1 MSPPTDTEIR
11 SRALEI
17 LARLGRPTSE
27 KDLLKMLRVKG
38 EARLAAKHV
47 LEEMVAAGKLARTR
61 TDRLGLPEKMD
72 LVAGRLECKPG
83 GFGFVR
89 PDRKGEVDIYVAGA
103 ALGEALHG
111 DRVLVH
117 IDHRKNRFG
126 KPEGHIVEVLE
137 RASTRMVG
145 RFEKDA
151 EGARVIPFDANFLY
165 EVFVT
170 HGEEGGAYPGQMVVV
185 ELTRYPGPFRAP
197 LGKVIDV
204 LGRADEPG
212 VDVRVIIAKYG
223 LPDPFPEDV
232 LREAERIPSEVSREV
247 MNGRTDFR
255 SEDIVTIDG
264 ETARDFDDAVQ
275 VEILENGNYLLGV
288 HIADVAHYVRE
299 GSALD
304 REALERGTSVYFPE
318 RAVPMLPER
327 LSNGICSL
335 NPGVDRLVQS
345 VRVEISPTGGI
356 VKYNLYDGVIRSAAR
371 MTYTEVRQ
379 ILVDEDPEVR
389 ERYRSLVPLFER
401 MLGLYQILRARRE
414 KRGSIDFDLPEPEIL
429 LDVEGLVTGIVAAE
443 RNVAHQIIEE
453 FMLLANE
460 VVASHLSRVD
470 VPSLYRVHE
479 KPDEDR
485 VEEFEE
491 FISGFGY
498 RLRTSSEPL
507 KPKSFQRLL
516 KQIDGKPEERL
527 ISFLM
532 LRTMKQARYTAENV
546 GHYALAAPIY
556 THFTSP
562 IRRYPDLVVHRLL
575 RGVRTKGVPLA
586 ETQQETE
593 ARLPEVAE
601 HSSMTERRSEAAERE
616 LVDWKK
622 VRFMA
627 DKLGDVFFGY
637 VTGVTNFGL
646 FVELEEFFVEGLVH
660 ISTLVDDYYRF
671 NEKGHTL
678 RGESTGK
685 LYRLGDRLE
694 VQVVRVD
701 QKKRQIDLA
710 IEGLRPALGRG
721 RSASAP
727 GRSAKSS
734 SKPGRRSRRR

>member
-1 MSPPTDTEIR
+1 M
-11 SRALEI
+11 
-17 LARLGRPTSE
+17 
-27 KDLLKMLRVKG
+27 LLVKG
-38 EARLAAKHV
+38 EARLTAKRV
-47 LEEMVAAGKLARTR
+47 LEEMLAEGKLARTR
-61 TDRLGLPEKMD
+61 ANRLGLPEKMD
-72 LVAGRLECKPG
+72 LVAGRLSCKPG

-89 PDRKGEVDIYVAGA
+89 PDRPDRPDRKEQPDIYIAGG

-117 IDHRKNRFG
+117 IDSKNRYG

-137 RASTRMVG
+137 RVSTCVVG

-151 EGARVIPFDANFLY
+151 EGARVVPFDPNFLY
-165 EVFVT
+165 EVFIS
-170 HGEEGGAYPGQMVVV
+170 HGEESGAQPGQMVVA

-197 LGKVIDV
+197 LGKVIEV
-204 LGRADEPG
+204 LGRLDDPG

-223 LPDPFPEDV
+223 LPDPFPDDV
-232 LREAERIPSEVSREV
+232 LQEAERISTEVSAEAIA
-247 MNGRTDFR
+247 GRTDFR
-255 SEDIVTIDG
+255 NEDIVTIDG

-275 VEILENGNYLLGV
+275 VELEPNGNYMLGV
-288 HIADVAHYVRE
+288 HIADVARYVIE

-345 VRVEISPTGGI
+345 VRVEISPTGRI
-356 VKYNLYDGVIRSAAR
+356 VKYDLYDGVIRSAAR

-379 ILVDEDPEVR
+379 ILVDEDPKVR

-401 MLGLYQILRARRE
+401 MLGLYRILRARRE

-460 VVASHLSRVD
+460 IVAGHLFRLD

-479 KPDEDR
+479 EPDEDR
-485 VEEFEE
+485 IEEFEE
-491 FISGFGY
+491 LVSGFGY
-498 RLRTSSEPL
+498 RLRASSEKL
-507 KPKSFQRLL
+507 KPKSFQKLL
-516 KQIDGKPEERL
+516 EKIEGKPEERL

-532 LRTMKQARYTAENV
+532 LRTMKQARYAMENS

-575 RGVRTKGVPLA
+575 REVRTKGMPSV
-586 ETQQETE
+586 EIQKERE
-593 ARLPEVAE
+593 SKLPGVAE
-601 HSSMTERRSEAAERE
+601 HSSTTERCAEGAERE
-616 LVDWKK
+616 LIAWKK

-627 DKLGDVFFGY
+627 DKLGDVFVGY
-637 VTGVTNFGL
+637 VTGVMNFGL

-660 ISTLVDDYYRF
+660 ISTLADDYYRF
-671 NEKGHTL
+671 NEKTHTL
-678 RGESTGK
+678 RGESTGT

-701 QKKRQIDLA
+701 QKKA
-710 IEGLRPALGRG
+710 TN
-721 RSASAP
+721 
-727 GRSAKSS
+727 
-734 SKPGRRSRRR
+734 RSRHRRVETGGRAWTPADGKEARGPEAVSWPAGTTLARGTFPK

>member
-1 MSPPTDTEIR
+1 MI
-11 SRALEI
+11 
-17 LARLGRPTSE
+17 SE
-27 KDLLKMLRVKG
+27 
-38 EARLAAKHV
+38 
-47 LEEMVAAGKLARTR
+47 GKLARTR
-61 TDRLGLPEKMD
+61 ANRLGLPEKMD
-72 LVAGRLECKPG
+72 LVAGRLACKSG

-89 PDRKGEVDIYVAGA
+89 PDRKGEPDIYIAGA
-103 ALGEALHG
+103 ALGEALNG

-117 IDHRKNRFG
+117 IDSKNRYG

-137 RASTRMVG
+137 RASTSVVG
-145 RFEKDA
+145 RFAKDSG
-151 EGARVIPFDANFLY
+151 GARVVPFDPNFLY
-165 EVFVT
+165 EVFIS
-170 HGEEGGAYPGQMVVV
+170 HGDEAGAQPGQMVVA

-197 LGKVIDV
+197 LGRVVEV
-204 LGRADEPG
+204 LGRLDEPG
-212 VDVRVIIAKYG
+212 VDVRVIIAKYA
-223 LPDPFPEDV
+223 LRDPFPDDV
-232 LREAERIPSEVSREV
+232 RREAERIPTEVSPDLLSR
-247 MNGRTDFR
+247 RTDFR
-255 SEDIVTIDG
+255 GQDIVTIDG

-275 VEILENGNYLLGV
+275 VEMTPNGNYVLGV
-288 HIADVAHYVRE
+288 HIADVAHYVSE

-345 VRVEISPTGGI
+345 VRVEVSPTGH
-356 VKYNLYDGVIRSAAR
+356 VVEYELYDGVIRSAAR

-389 ERYRSLVPLFER
+389 ERYRELVPLFER
-401 MLGLYQILRARRE
+401 ILALYRILRARRE

-460 VVASHLSRVD
+460 IVAEHLFRLD
-470 VPSLYRVHE
+470 VPSLYRIHE
-479 KPDEDR
+479 KPEEDR
-485 VEEFEE
+485 VEEFED
-491 FISGFGY
+491 FIAGFGY
-498 RLRTSSEPL
+498 RLRGGSESL
-507 KPKSFQRLL
+507 KPKNFQKLL
-516 KQIDGKPEERL
+516 KQIDGRPEERL

-532 LRTMKQARYTAENV
+532 LRTMKQARYAMENV
-546 GHYALAAPIY
+546 GHYALAASIY

-575 RGVRTKGVPLA
+575 REVRSKGVPSA
-586 ETQQETE
+586 EKQRERE
-593 ARLPEVAE
+593 VKLPEVAD
-601 HSSMTERRSEAAERE
+601 HASMTERRAEEAERE
-616 LVDWKK
+616 LVEWKK

-627 DKLGDVFFGY
+627 DKLGDVFVGY

-671 NEKGHTL
+671 NEKAHTL
-678 RGESTGK
+678 RGESSGR

-701 QKKRQIDLA
+701 QEKRQIDLA
-710 IEGLRPALGRG
+710 IEGLKPARANRGGPVGSPRAGPRPARRKRG
-721 RSASAP
+721 R
-727 GRSAKSS
+727 R
-734 SKPGRRSRRR
+734 

>member
-1 MSPPTDTEIR
+1 M
-11 SRALEI
+11 
-17 LARLGRPTSE
+17 
-27 KDLLKMLRVKG
+27 LLVKG
-38 EARLAAKHV
+38 EARLTAKRV
-47 LEEMVAAGKLARTR
+47 LEEMLAEGKLARTR
-61 TDRLGLPEKMD
+61 ANRLGLPEKMD
-72 LVAGRLECKPG
+72 LVAGRLSCKPG

-89 PDRKGEVDIYVAGA
+89 PDRPDRPDRKEQPDIYIAGG

-117 IDHRKNRFG
+117 IDSKNRYG

-137 RASTRMVG
+137 RVSTCVVG

-151 EGARVIPFDANFLY
+151 EGARVVPFDPNFLY
-165 EVFVT
+165 EVFIS
-170 HGEEGGAYPGQMVVV
+170 HGEESGAQPGQMVVA

-197 LGKVIDV
+197 LGKVIEV
-204 LGRADEPG
+204 LGRLDDPG

-223 LPDPFPEDV
+223 LPDPFPDDV
-232 LREAERIPSEVSREV
+232 LQEAERISTEVSAEAIA
-247 MNGRTDFR
+247 GRTDFR
-255 SEDIVTIDG
+255 NEDIVTIDG

-275 VEILENGNYLLGV
+275 VELEPNGNYMLGV
-288 HIADVAHYVRE
+288 HIADVARYVIE

-345 VRVEISPTGGI
+345 VRVEISPTGRI
-356 VKYNLYDGVIRSAAR
+356 VKYDLYDGVIRSAAR

-379 ILVDEDPEVR
+379 ILVDEDPKVR

-401 MLGLYQILRARRE
+401 MLGLYRILRARRE

-460 VVASHLSRVD
+460 IVAGHLFRLD

-479 KPDEDR
+479 EPDEDR
-485 VEEFEE
+485 IEEFEE
-491 FISGFGY
+491 LVSGFGY
-498 RLRTSSEPL
+498 RLRASSEKL
-507 KPKSFQRLL
+507 KPKSFQKLL
-516 KQIDGKPEERL
+516 EKIEGKPEERL

-532 LRTMKQARYTAENV
+532 LRTMKQARYAMENS

-575 RGVRTKGVPLA
+575 REVRTKGMPSV
-586 ETQQETE
+586 EIQKERE
-593 ARLPEVAE
+593 SKLPGVAE
-601 HSSMTERRSEAAERE
+601 HSSTTERCAEGAERE
-616 LVDWKK
+616 LIAWKK

-627 DKLGDVFFGY
+627 DKLGDVFVGY
-637 VTGVTNFGL
+637 VTGVMNFGL

-660 ISTLVDDYYRF
+660 ISTLADDYYRF
-671 NEKGHTL
+671 NEKTHTL
-678 RGESTGK
+678 RGESTGT

-710 IEGLRPALGRG
+710 IEGLKPVGERG
-721 RSASAP
+721 RRPTGKKRAGP
-727 GRSAKSS
+727 
-734 SKPGRRSRRR
+734 KPSRGRRGRR

>member
-1 MSPPTDTEIR
+1 
-11 SRALEI
+11 
-17 LARLGRPTSE
+17 
-27 KDLLKMLRVKG
+27 MLRVKG
-38 EARLAAKHV
+38 DARLTAKRV
-47 LEEMVAAGKLARTR
+47 LEAMLAEGKLARTR
-61 TDRLGLPEKMD
+61 ADRLGLPEKMD

-89 PDRKGEVDIYVAGA
+89 PDRRGESDIYVAGA

-117 IDHRKNRFG
+117 IDRKNRYG
-126 KPEGHIVEVLE
+126 KPEGRIVEVLE
-137 RASTRMVG
+137 RASSRVVG

-151 EGARVIPFDANFLY
+151 EGARVIPFDPNFLY

-170 HGEEGGAYPGQMVVV
+170 HGEEAGAQAGEMVVV

-197 LGKVIDV
+197 LGKIIEV
-204 LGRADEPG
+204 LGRVDEPG
-212 VDVRVIIAKYG
+212 VDVRVIIAKYE

-232 LREAERIPSEVSREV
+232 LREAERVPTAVPKDAFAH
-247 MNGRTDFR
+247 RTDFR
-255 SEDIVTIDG
+255 GEDIVTIDG

-288 HIADVAHYVRE
+288 HIADVAHYVLE
-299 GSALD
+299 GSGLD
-304 REALERGTSVYFPE
+304 GEAFERGTSVYFPD

-345 VRVEISPTGGI
+345 VRIEVSPKGR
-356 VKYNLYDGVIRSAAR
+356 VVNYDLYDGVIRSAAR

-379 ILVDEDPEVR
+379 ILVDQDPGVR
-389 ERYRSLVPLFER
+389 KRYQSLVPLFER
-401 MLGLYQILRARRE
+401 MLGLYGILRTRRE

-460 VVASHLSRVD
+460 VVAGHLSQID
-470 VPSLYRVHE
+470 VPSLYRVHD

-485 VEEFEE
+485 VEEFED

-498 RLRTSSEPL
+498 RLRASSEQL
-507 KPKSFQRLL
+507 KPKSFQKLL
-516 KQIDGKPEERL
+516 KKVDGKPEERL

-532 LRTMKQARYTAENV
+532 LRTMKQARYAMENT

-575 RGVRTKGVPLA
+575 REVRTKGAPPI
-586 ETQQETE
+586 ETQEE
-593 ARLPEVAE
+593 RESKLPAVAE
-601 HSSMTERRSEAAERE
+601 HSSVTERRAEAAERE

-637 VTGVTNFGL
+637 VTGVMNFGL

-671 NEKGHTL
+671 NEKAHTL
-678 RGESTGK
+678 RGESTGTI
-685 LYRLGDRLE
+685 YRLGDRLE

-701 QKKRQIDLA
+701 QEKRQIDLA
-710 IEGLRPALGRG
+710 IQGLKPATRRRSGE
-721 RSASAP
+721 RSAS
-727 GRSAKSS
+727 RS
-734 SKPGRRSRRR
+734 GGTRRKKRRRR

>member
-1 MSPPTDTEIR
+1 VSPPTDPQIR
-11 SRALEI
+11 NRALEI
-17 LARLGRPTSE
+17 LARLGRPTTE
-27 KDLLKMLRVKG
+27 KDILKMLRVKG
-38 EARLAAKHV
+38 DMRLAAKRV
-47 LEEMVAAGKLARTR
+47 LEEMIAEGKLARTR
-61 TDRLGLPEKMD
+61 ANRLGLPEKMD
-72 LVAGRLECKPG
+72 LVAGRLECKSG

-89 PDRKGEVDIYVAGA
+89 PDRKGEPDIYIAGA

-117 IDHRKNRFG
+117 IDSKNRYG

-137 RASTRMVG
+137 RASTVVVG
-145 RFEKDA
+145 RFAKDA
-151 EGARVIPFDANFLY
+151 GGARVVPFDPNFLY
-165 EVFVT
+165 EVFIS
-170 HGEEGGAYPGQMVVV
+170 HGDEAGAQPGQMVVA

-197 LGKVIDV
+197 LGRVIEV
-204 LGRADEPG
+204 LGRLDEPG
-212 VDVRVIIAKYG
+212 VDVRVIIAKYA
-223 LPDPFPEDV
+223 LRDPFPDEV
-232 LREAERIPSEVSREV
+232 SREAERIPTEVSEDV
-247 MNGRTDFR
+247 LSGRTDFR
-255 SEDIVTIDG
+255 GQDIVTIDG

-275 VEILENGNYLLGV
+275 VEVTPNGNYVLGV
-288 HIADVAHYVRE
+288 HIADVAHYVSE

-335 NPGVDRLVQS
+335 NPDVDRLVQS
-345 VRVEISPTGGI
+345 VRVEVSPTGHI
-356 VKYNLYDGVIRSAAR
+356 VEYELYDGVIRSAAR
-371 MTYTEVRQ
+371 MTYTAVRQ
-379 ILVDEDPEVR
+379 ILVDEDPKVR
-389 ERYRSLVPLFER
+389 GRYESLVPLFER
-401 MLGLYQILRARRE
+401 MLALYRILRARRE

-460 VVASHLSRVD
+460 VVASHISHLE

-485 VEEFEE
+485 VEEFED
-491 FISGFGY
+491 FIAGFGY
-498 RLRTSSEPL
+498 RLRAGAESL
-507 KPKSFQRLL
+507 KPKNFQKLL
-516 KQIDGKPEERL
+516 KQIDGRPEERL

-532 LRTMKQARYTAENV
+532 LRTMKQARYAMENE

-575 RGVRTKGVPLA
+575 REVRTRGVPSV
-586 ETQQETE
+586 ETQR
-593 ARLPEVAE
+593 ARRVKLPKVAD
-601 HSSMTERRSEAAERE
+601 HASMTERRAEEAERE
-616 LVDWKK
+616 LVEWKK

-627 DKLGDVFFGY
+627 DKLGDVFVGY

-671 NEKGHTL
+671 NEKAHTL
-678 RGESTGK
+678 RGESSGR

-701 QKKRQIDLA
+701 QEKRQIDLA
-710 IEGLRPALGRG
+710 IEGLKPAAPNRRGPVGSSRASPRPARHKRG
-721 RSASAP
+721 R
-727 GRSAKSS
+727 R
-734 SKPGRRSRRR
+734 

>member
-1 MSPPTDTEIR
+1 
-11 SRALEI
+11 
-17 LARLGRPTSE
+17 
-27 KDLLKMLRVKG
+27 MLRVKG
-38 EARLAAKHV
+38 EARLGAKRV
-47 LEEMVAAGKLARTR
+47 LEEMIAEGKLARTR
-61 TDRLGLPEKMD
+61 VNRLGLPEKMG
-72 LVAGRLECKPG
+72 LVAGRLECKSG

-89 PDRKGEVDIYVAGA
+89 PDSRGEPDIYIAGA

-117 IDHRKNRFG
+117 IDSKNRYG

-137 RASTRMVG
+137 RASTSVVG

-151 EGARVIPFDANFLY
+151 GGARVVPFDPNFLY
-165 EVFVT
+165 EVYIS
-170 HGEEGGAYPGQMVVV
+170 HGDEMGAPPGQMVVA
-185 ELTRYPGPFRAP
+185 ELTRYPGPFRPP
-197 LGKVIDV
+197 LGRVIEV
-204 LGRADEPG
+204 LGRLDEPG
-212 VDVRVIIAKYG
+212 VDVRVIIAKYA
-223 LPDPFPEDV
+223 LPDPFPDGV
-232 LREAERIPSEVSREV
+232 LREAERIPTDVREDLLS
-247 MNGRTDFR
+247 GRTDFR
-255 SEDIVTIDG
+255 GEDIVTIDG

-275 VEILENGNYLLGV
+275 VEMTPNGNYVLGV
-288 HIADVAHYVRE
+288 HIADVAHYVSE

-304 REALERGTSVYFPE
+304 GEALERGTSVYFPE

-345 VRVEISPTGGI
+345 VRVEVSPTGHI
-356 VKYNLYDGVIRSAAR
+356 VKYELYDGVIRSAAR

-379 ILVDEDPEVR
+379 ILVDEDPKVR
-389 ERYRSLVPLFER
+389 ERYQSLVPLFER
-401 MLGLYQILRARRE
+401 MLALYRILRARRE

-460 VVASHLSRVD
+460 IVAEHLFRIE
-470 VPSLYRVHE
+470 VPSLYRIHE
-479 KPDEDR
+479 KPEEDR
-485 VEEFEE
+485 VEEFED
-491 FISGFGY
+491 FIAGFGY
-498 RLRTSSEPL
+498 RLRAGSESL
-507 KPKSFQRLL
+507 KPKNFQKLL
-516 KQIDGKPEERL
+516 KQIDGRPEERL

-532 LRTMKQARYTAENV
+532 LRTMKQARYAMENE

-575 RGVRTKGVPLA
+575 REVRTRGVPSV
-586 ETQQETE
+586 ETQRERQ
-593 ARLPEVAE
+593 ARLPAVAE
-601 HSSMTERRSEAAERE
+601 HASITERRAEEAERE
-616 LVDWKK
+616 LVEWKK

-627 DKLGDVFFGY
+627 DKLGDVFVGY

-660 ISTLVDDYYRF
+660 ISTLVDDYYRY
-671 NEKGHTL
+671 NEKAHTL

-701 QKKRQIDLA
+701 QQKRQIDLA
-710 IEGLRPALGRG
+710 IEGLRPGGPRGRG
-721 RSASAP
+721 QGVGDRGDSRPSRP
-727 GRSAKSS
+727 RR
-734 SKPGRRSRRR
+734 GRR